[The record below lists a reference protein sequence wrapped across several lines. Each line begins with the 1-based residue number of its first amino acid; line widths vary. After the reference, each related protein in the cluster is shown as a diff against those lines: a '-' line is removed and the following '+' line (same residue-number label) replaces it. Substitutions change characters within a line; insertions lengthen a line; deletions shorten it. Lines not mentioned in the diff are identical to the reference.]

1 MVFPL
6 VGRPRVGSVTL
17 RNSDA
22 APDAGRRVRVDHVAD
37 AVQQTVEG
45 EPDRWLQFE
54 GVDNVRD
61 AGGLPLRDGGR
72 TRFGELFRSA
82 NLRHVTDVDVAHLV
96 DVVGLRLVIDLR
108 TAREID
114 RDGPT
119 LVAGAGVETVALS
132 FLPDDGEALPETGD
146 DSDPLLR
153 SYLGY
158 LVDRTENVV
167 QAVRLLGGP
176 DVGPTLVHCAAGKDR
191 TGVLLALVLDAVGV
205 EREAVIADYALSAHH
220 VEAMFRRWTTA
231 FNREMP
237 DDLTPHLPRAEVIA
251 TVLARLDDQ
260 HGSGGRDGAAGWLRA
275 NGLDE
280 ASLDR
285 LRARLTGR

>member
-6 VGRPRVGSVTL
+6 VGRPRLGSVTL

-82 NLRHVTDVDVAHLV
+82 NLRHVTDTDVAHLV

-167 QAVRLLGGP
+167 EAVRLLGGP
-176 DVGPTLVHCAAGKDR
+176 DAGPTLVHCAAGKDR

-205 EREAVIADYALSAHH
+205 QREAVIADYALSAHH

-251 TVLARLDDQ
+251 TVLARLDDH